1 MDSNFVVRGRPS
13 STSASTSASAS
24 WRLYE
29 TQAAWGRL
37 GIGNVIKHIDKQFYN
52 LKFGK
57 ENWKI
62 QIGKNWEYG
71 VCELQV
77 EIWVRTPP
85 K

>member
-1 MDSNFVVRGRPS
+1 MDSNFVVRRS
-13 STSASTSASAS
+13 ATSTSTSTSA
-24 WRLYE
+24 WKLYE
-29 TQAAWGRL
+29 AQAAWGRL
-37 GIGNVIKHIDKQFYN
+37 GIPNVIKHIDRAFYN

-62 QIGKNWEYG
+62 QIGKDWSSG

-77 EIWVRTPP
+77 EIWVRMPP